1 MSEPVSGPFSCYPEK
16 EEEKNRRRRKE
27 KKKQKKKNR
36 KKKTVR
42 VLKKNIYKR
51 ASTPFG
57 SQ

>member
-27 KKKQKKKNR
+27 KEKQ